1 MVLLMLMVVA
11 TAALV
16 VLFMFMVVAAAAL
29 VVLFMFMVVA
39 AAALVMVLLMLMVV
53 ATAAL
58 VVLFMFMV
66 VAAAALMMLFMFMVV
81 TAAALMMVLLVLMVV
96 AAAALVMVLPMFM
109 VVATA
114 AGFPMFVVVLPLP
127 AWSLGSIPGV
137 DHHIRFN
144 GPGYANQ
151 LGNQSIR
158 VRSGEPQLLGS
169 KGDDGILYLG
179 VGIELCL
186 DLGRAVGA
194 VQIFDDIYLPGHR
207 EPSFDFDI

>member
-1 MVLLMLMVVA
+1 MTMMLMCLVVMMMTAAALMVLFVVMVV
-11 TAALV
+11 T
-16 VLFMFMVVAAAAL
+16 AAAL

-39 AAALVMVLLMLMVV
+39 A
-53 ATAAL
+53 
-58 VVLFMFMV
+58 
-66 VAAAALMMLFMFMVV
+66 
-81 TAAALMMVLLVLMVV
+81 
-96 AAAALVMVLPMFM
+96 
-109 VVATA
+109 A

-158 VRSGEPQLLGS
+158 VRSGEPQLLGG
-169 KGDDGILYLG
+169 KGDDGSLYLG

-186 DLGRAVGA
+186 DLGCAVGA